1 MESRNSCDL
10 TVRVLLGE
18 VVAISNFSGAVC
30 GTVPK
35 AKVLQNGFVL
45 RFYLWYL
52 LCKNLPSTHSVTTPT
67 KAIQ

>member
-45 RFYLWYL
+45 RFYL
-52 LCKNLPSTHSVTTPT
+52 
-67 KAIQ
+67 